1 MDAKQVLQFAEEV
14 CAKHSLRFVKACAAG
29 AFKHTFHVTN
39 GADNLALKL
48 IVGDIDKARIER
60 EIGALRACSHKNISR
75 LIAVHQ
81 ELCGS
86 REIVCL
92 LEEYLDGGTLAEKL
106 AGGNLIS
113 TTECR
118 SLAIA
123 LSGALDHLS
132 SLGIVHRDIKPEN
145 IKFRADGTP
154 VLLDLGIARHLSAT
168 TLTQAWAA
176 QGPGTPVYAAPEQL
190 LNEMR
195 LIDWRTDQFSLGVT
209 LSIAFLG
216 LHPFSTR
223 GDYRDVVDWVTNRR
237 PPSDAFRAAVED
249 KQLKVLGRMIESWP
263 VKRFAK
269 PKLLLNAWQGWA
281 VE

>member
-1 MDAKQVLQFAEEV
+1 MDAKQVLQLAEDV
-14 CAKHSLRFVKACAAG
+14 CAKHSLKFVKACAAG
-29 AFKHTFHVTN
+29 AFKHTFHVTS
-39 GADNLALKL
+39 GAESLALKL
-48 IVGDIDKARIER
+48 IVGDIDKERIQR

-75 LIAVHQ
+75 LIAVHH
-81 ELCGS
+81 EKYDG

-92 LEEYLDGGTLAEKL
+92 LEEYLDGGTLADRLTGGKL
-106 AGGNLIS
+106 LSGA
-113 TTECR
+113 ECR
-118 SLAIA
+118 ILAIA
-123 LSGALDHLS
+123 LSEALDHLS

-145 IKFRADGTP
+145 IMFRADGTP

-209 LSIAFLG
+209 VSIAFLG
-216 LHPFSTR
+216 IHPFSART
-223 GDYRDVVDWVTNRR
+223 DYRDVVDWVTNRR
-237 PPSDAFRAAVED
+237 PPCAAFLAAAD
-249 KQLKVLGRMIESWP
+249 QKQLQFLGRMIEPWP

-269 PKLLLNAWQGWA
+269 PKLLINAWQGWT
-281 VE
+281 VK